1 MSSQTPA
8 VEPQSSDLDAFI
20 KFHIA
25 ATNGVHYKHLDKV
38 QSYPTFE
45 LPVKPAKKENA
56 LMLDIGCGWGRWLVA
71 GSKKNY
77 IPIGLDVQPKFAKAA
92 LGLMKKENIK
102 GYVVAADLQEIPFK
116 DNVFDLVWSFS
127 VIQHVHKKR
136 LVKGLHE
143 INRVLEKDG
152 YTKLEFPNLN
162 GLRNRRGPVQ
172 QEQPYWDDFNHW
184 CVRYYS
190 LDEYRQLF
198 MDAFKNFDYSIHS
211 ILGIGVLK
219 DDLKYVSFKNRL
231 KVGTV
236 LAMTAVSKLI
246 PGAANYADSLY
257 LSSRKSD
264 RNAEFCYELSEFF
277 YNHYKKPYDPLN
289 ILPLLKCPITGMNV
303 NLSPDRLNIVSEGG
317 YIYPVEDGIPIM
329 LRDKARVWTQPVRE
343 PATL

>member
-1 MSSQTPA
+1 MSSQIPT

-25 ATNGVHYKHLDKV
+25 ATNGVHYKHLDDV
-38 QSYPTFE
+38 QSYPTFD
-45 LPVKPAKKENA
+45 LPVKAAKKENA

-102 GYVVAADLQEIPFK
+102 GYVVVADLQEIPFK

-127 VIQHVHKKR
+127 VIQHVHRKR
-136 LVKGLHE
+136 LVNGLSE

-152 YTKLEFPNLN
+152 YAKLEFPNLN

-172 QEQPYWDDFNHW
+172 QEKPYWDDFDHW

-190 LDEYRQLF
+190 LDEYRNMF
-198 MDAFKNFDYSIHS
+198 MNAFKNFGYSIHS

-219 DDLKYVSFKNRL
+219 DDLKYVSFKNKL

-236 LAMTAVSKLI
+236 LGMTAVSKLI
-246 PGAANYADSLY
+246 PGAARYADSLY
-257 LSSRKSD
+257 LTARKSD

-277 YNHYKKPYDPLN
+277 YNHYQKPFDPLN
-289 ILPLLKCPITGMNV
+289 IVPLLKCPITSKNV
-303 NLSPDRLNIVSEGG
+303 KVSNDRLTIISEGG
-317 YIYPVEDGIPIM
+317 YVYPVEEGIPIM
-329 LRDKARVWTQPVRE
+329 LRTRARVISEKFADTI
-343 PATL
+343 A